1 MMLEVSQRHAS
12 GGIFMAEFLTTT
24 GISARLEDIIREAK
38 AGEKLVLVSPYVR
51 ISQRLIDNLKAADKR
66 RVKITLIYGKKRL
79 DSQEEEKL
87 NDLQNLSLHF
97 KENLHAKCYYNE
109 KQLII
114 TSMNLYDFSETTNRE
129 MGVLVQKEEDKAI
142 YNQAVN
148 EIDLIRGGSEEI
160 RKSQAGLAARGKAL
174 MSSPEIKGG
183 LAAMGK
189 AGKAFMGVV
198 NDLVDDAP
206 STPKKGFCI
215 SCAQKIDLD
224 PDRPFCGA
232 CYGKW
237 AVHKKVTHQEQYC
250 HECGKANKSSMSRP
264 ACLACYKK
272 Q

>member
-1 MMLEVSQRHAS
+1 
-12 GGIFMAEFLTTT
+12 MAEFLTTNGT
-24 GISARLEDIIREAK
+24 SDRLERIIKEARK
-38 AGEKLVLVSPYVR
+38 ELVLVSPYLQ
-51 ISQRLIDNLKAADKR
+51 ISQNLIERLQDADKLK
-66 RVKITLIYGKKRL
+66 VKIVVIYREDKLKP
-79 DSQEEEKL
+79 EEEAKIDTL
-87 NDLQNLSLHF
+87 KNLSLYC
-97 KENLHAKCYYNE
+97 KENLHAKCFYNE
-109 KQLII
+109 NHLII
-114 TSMNLYDFSETTNRE
+114 TSMNIYEFSEKTNRE
-129 MGVLVQKEEDKAI
+129 MGVWVDKDEDRVLYSKAVEEVESILHSQSTIKR
-142 YNQAVN
+142 
-148 EIDLIRGGSEEI
+148 ES
-160 RKSQAGLAARGKAL
+160 KSGFAAMGKAL

-183 LAAMGK
+183 FAAM
-189 AGKAFMGVV
+189 GKAFMGVV

-215 SCAQKIDLD
+215 RCAQKIDLD